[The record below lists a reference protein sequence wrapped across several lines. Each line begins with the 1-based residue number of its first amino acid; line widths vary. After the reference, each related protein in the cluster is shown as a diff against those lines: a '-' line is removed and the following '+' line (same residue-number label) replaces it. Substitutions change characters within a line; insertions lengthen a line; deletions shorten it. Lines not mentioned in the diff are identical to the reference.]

1 MEVERGAG
9 ASASVEETEQQQ
21 LSKGPLSILMRS
33 VKNGSK
39 VLINLRNS
47 HKLLG
52 RVRAFDRH
60 CNMCVKKGTRAGT
73 FFWTGKPP
81 SLTQFTSSISSR
93 RVLEEV
99 HELWTE
105 VPPGG
110 KKGKPVHRDR
120 VISKMFLRG
129 ACPVPTLPPPASRV
143 MSSPH
148 SPPHPPRPVS
158 PSAGDSVIVV
168 VSGESVAQAKGT

>member
-73 FFWTGKPP
+73 FFWDGEAT
-81 SLTQFTSSISSR
+81 LTHPIHLLHF
-93 RVLEEV
+93 
-99 HELWTE
+99 
-105 VPPGG
+105 VPQGPGG
-110 KKGKPVHRDR
+110 GP
-120 VISKMFLRG
+120 
-129 ACPVPTLPPPASRV
+129 
-143 MSSPH
+143 
-148 SPPHPPRPVS
+148 
-158 PSAGDSVIVV
+158 
-168 VSGESVAQAKGT
+168 